1 VSGMRRVVQ
10 RSVQA
15 CRNGAFCGVPVVRRS
30 LPVTAGRAASTLVS
44 QFGASVSSLPAR
56 EAVRYTEKNLKWTA
70 EEFSGYVDAHANALL
85 EQGFVTGEVIGV
97 WLPESPEKHV
107 TLMAA
112 AKMGLQV
119 VDFAAVNTVE
129 DLRAILGSA
138 SIKALFF
145 EPVNDTQDNL
155 LLLRKAIPEFFYYDD
170 SHGQQFHSK
179 HFPSL
184 QYFIHTGF
192 DIEMGCLNYK
202 SLFLH
207 HPEESYV
214 EATAGSTKDDM
225 PLYAVAKAQGGVCQ
239 ITDKASHAQVLSQA
253 SWGFAKKLVSKEY
266 FEL

>member
-1 VSGMRRVVQ
+1 MRRVVQ
-10 RSVQA
+10 RCIVQA
-15 CRNGAFCGVPVVRRS
+15 SRSSTLASVPAARRLGVS
-30 LPVTAGRAASTLVS
+30 GSSRAASTLVS
-44 QFGASVSSLPAR
+44 QFSASVSSLPAR

-70 EEFSGYVDAHANALL
+70 EEFAGYVDAHANALL
-85 EQGFVTGEVIGV
+85 EQGFASGEVIGV
-97 WLPESPEKHV
+97 WLPDSPEKHV

-112 AKMGLQV
+112 AKMGLLV
-119 VDFAAVNTVE
+119 VDFDEVSTVE

-138 SIKALFF
+138 AIKALFF
-145 EPVNDTQDNL
+145 EPTNETQDNL

-214 EATAGSTKDDM
+214 EATAGTTKDDT
-225 PLYAVAKAQGGVCQ
+225 PLYSVAKAQGGVCK
-239 ITDKASHAQVLSQA
+239 ITVKASHAQVLDQA
-253 SWGFAKKLVSKEY
+253 SWGFAKKIVSKEY